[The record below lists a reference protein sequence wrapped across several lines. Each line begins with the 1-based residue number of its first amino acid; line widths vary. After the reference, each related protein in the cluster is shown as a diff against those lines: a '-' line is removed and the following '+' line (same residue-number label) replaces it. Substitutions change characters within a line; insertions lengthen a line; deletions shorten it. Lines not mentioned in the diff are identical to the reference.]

1 MLVVQND
8 LRNSL
13 VLGRSLVVPVT
24 LRRIVV
30 PVMPLVGGGL
40 IRLRSLRLGGR
51 LFGGLLRCRAAR

>member
-40 IRLRSLRLGGR
+40 IRLRSLRLSR
-51 LFGGLLRCRAAR
+51 WLFGGLLPCRAAR